1 MSKESMDKFL
11 KKSAATPAL
20 AGKIDAL
27 QEEYKEKLAGLAEE
41 AGFQITPEDFG
52 EEMKPLNDD
61 EAGNVSGGWNPHGPI
76 FP

>member
-11 KKSAATPAL
+11 KKTAATPAL

-41 AGFQITPEDFG
+41 AGFQITPE
-52 EEMKPLNDD
+52 MKPLNDD